1 MIYRKRFDRKFLQL
15 LSPPIRL
22 ICIFFTFVESK
33 CKGLLLEVK
42 WKNTELGIACE
53 QALRGALAARRE
65 KEGELATTSLKFKFH
80 LQFPC
85 GSPPPELPEEL
96 AHRLIKGR
104 K

>member
-53 QALRGALAARRE
+53 QALRGTLAACGKR
-65 KEGELATTSLKFKFH
+65 KESLQ
-80 LQFPC
+80 L
-85 GSPPPELPEEL
+85 
-96 AHRLIKGR
+96 RL
-104 K
+104 